1 MFRRV
6 KDLVDEQIHIRAN
19 RRCPAPVI
27 VSVLIVHFLIEAMFL
42 RHIGIIC
49 DVLWKSL
56 IRSWVRADQAII
68 LVADS
73 YLCHRR
79 LQNHRLVIVGIQYR
93 IVVAIIWQM
102 IVGRNGIKRY
112 IVAEREGSVGKS
124 LHVRLVV
131 EFKCLLPGIF
141 PSFGLSVIDVRYY
154 LSAGLIGRFKA
165 VLNILLELFN
175 QPRFEIL
182 NVLLNRRLS
191 FGLVDGRR

>member
-1 MFRRV
+1 MFRRM
-6 KDLVDEQIHIRAN
+6 KNLVDEQIHIRAD
-19 RRCPAPVI
+19 RRCPASVV
-27 VSVLIVHFLIEAMFL
+27 VSILIVHFLIEAMFL

-79 LQNHRLVIVGIQYR
+79 LQNHWLVIVGIQYR

-131 EFKCLLPGIF
+131 EFKGLLPCVF
-141 PSFGLSVIDVRYY
+141 PSLDLSVIDVRYY
-154 LSAGLIGRFKA
+154 LSTGLIGCLKA
-165 VLNILLELFN
+165 VINILPELFN
-175 QPRFEIL
+175 QPCFKIL
-182 NVLLNRRLS
+182 NVLFNRWLS
-191 FGLVDGRR
+191 FWLVDRRR